1 MLPFLSAPSAIVQS
15 RVSWLCCSQ
24 EGMSL
29 VLSVLRGLE
38 CLWALLHGSLVWG
51 HFILELRVPWP
62 EAAPEHE
69 KIVF

>member
-1 MLPFLSAPSAIVQS
+1 
-15 RVSWLCCSQ
+15 
-24 EGMSL
+24 MSL

-51 HFILELRVPWP
+51 HFVLELRVPWP

-69 KIVF
+69 KIKCFRDAVCPDGACPGNLLPLVLGAT